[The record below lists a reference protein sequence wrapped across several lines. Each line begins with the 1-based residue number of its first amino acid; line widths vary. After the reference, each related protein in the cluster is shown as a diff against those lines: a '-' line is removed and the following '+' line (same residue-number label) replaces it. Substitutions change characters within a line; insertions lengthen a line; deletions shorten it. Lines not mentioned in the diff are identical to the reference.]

1 MQDSDTKA
9 ATSDE
14 TKIKVTHPT
23 KYRKY
28 KHYEITEREII
39 NLNTETHKR
48 GKGRKS
54 DMMKDFE
61 RRNRFGGEEK
71 GKRKD
76 RREKI
81 GQRERMED
89 EEIVNESENFVNIGD
104 EKERKK
110 ESNRE
115 SAKRSRTK
123 KNSYLEYLEKSVI
136 ELTKENQEI
145 RDDINKCHNQ
155 IKKLHAFISDFVMSK
170 NKFE

>member
-104 EKERKK
+104 EKERKRKKK
-110 ESNRE
+110 EKEKRE
-115 SAKRSRTK
+115 KRKRKRK
-123 KNSYLEYLEKSVI
+123 KREK
-136 ELTKENQEI
+136 
-145 RDDINKCHNQ
+145 
-155 IKKLHAFISDFVMSK
+155 
-170 NKFE
+170 